1 MVHDLRGVGEEVVR
15 DGEVDEG
22 EGADEGGGV
31 DEGHGCRG
39 WCGRVVGARG
49 WWVRVVREGRF
60 GGRCGGRCGERCGR
74 VVGARGWWVDEM
86 WKRERERKSCG

>member
-31 DEGHGCRG
+31 DEGHGCAVGVAVSWERG
-39 WCGRVVGARG
+39 DG
-49 WWVRVVREGRF
+49 W
-60 GGRCGGRCGERCGR
+60 
-74 VVGARGWWVDEM
+74 
-86 WKRERERKSCG
+86 